1 MLHKQG
7 IATIA
12 ILAIVLAIGAAA
24 IVTMIPQAYA
34 DGENSGDNPRDL
46 KDQNRL
52 RACEHKP
59 AGKGF
64 SCNSPE
70 L

>member
-1 MLHKQG
+1 MLQKQG
-7 IATIA
+7 VVTIA
-12 ILAIVLAIGAAA
+12 ILSIALAVGASV
-24 IVTMIPQAYA
+24 IVTTIPQASA

-59 AGKGF
+59 ADEGF
-64 SCNSPE
+64 SCK
-70 L
+70 

>member
-1 MLHKQG
+1 MLRKQG

-12 ILAIVLAIGAAA
+12 ILAIALAIGAAA
-24 IVTMIPQAYA
+24 IMTVIPQAYA
-34 DGENSGDNPRDL
+34 DGENSGDNPSDL
-46 KDQNRL
+46 KYKNRE

-59 AGKGF
+59 PSEGF
-64 SCNSPE
+64 QC